1 MSYSTNYTDEYGR
14 TREVSITEEDSV
26 EALKND
32 YQEILRKYDPRY
44 VAIQR
49 VQTKAGEGMTYA
61 HFVY

>member
-14 TREVSITEEDSV
+14 TREVSITEEDSA

-49 VQTKAGEGMTYA
+49 SRRRPARRCT
-61 HFVY
+61 